1 MNLFGKWKVSD
12 VALPLCVSWLCFW
25 KYVWKQ
31 FLAGRQKEV
40 GGRVDTPV
48 GGGSW
53 GWAEGG
59 RPAQSLGHATHV
71 RSSTAFWLPSNR
83 NKILLA
89 LTKCSRR
96 CHSSFFGAIFGW
108 EIAIVKSWRHF
119 VRRDVIYEWKL
130 ADLSM
135 YLFVFHSHLFY
146 LYSRKDFTIADRYW
160 RQCVLLLHDTF

>member
-1 MNLFGKWKVSD
+1 MLLCHFVCHDFVLKIRLKTVSRRTT
-12 VALPLCVSWLCFW
+12 
-25 KYVWKQ
+25 K
-31 FLAGRQKEV
+31 
-40 GGRVDTPV
+40 GGRGVAGCPTAS
-48 GGGSW
+48 GQR
-53 GWAEGG
+53 GWHRAASC
-59 RPAQSLGHATHV
+59 PAQILGHATHV

-96 CHSSFFGAIFGW
+96 CRSSFFGAIFGW
-108 EIAIVKSWRHF
+108 EIAVVKSWRRF

-146 LYSRKDFTIADRYW
+146 LYSRNDFTIAGRYR
-160 RQCVLLLHDTF
+160 RQSILLLHDRS